1 DPIAYS
7 FTAPLDDEGKW
18 KTQVGD
24 AAEYKV
30 KIIASDGENTV
41 EQDVILV
48 VLPKNKAP
56 SITIED
62 SFTIEEGE
70 TLTLTPK
77 VGDPEGGEVSVSYS
91 GWMTSAERSTDFDD
105 AGEFSV
111 TITASDG
118 VMKSSKTVSVTVK
131 NVNRAPTIDRLENL
145 EIIAGEEV
153 KVEPSASDPDGDD
166 LTFTFSAPLS
176 PEGVWQTS
184 EGETGSYK
192 VKVLVTDGVEQD
204 STDLTISVRPKNLP
218 PELSLSGS
226 ITVSEGDAIVIEA
239 TATDPEGEEVVITY
253 SGWMRTNTYQTD
265 FDDAGTHKVV
275 VTASDGVNSVSE
287 DISITVEDLNRP
299 PSFDPGAFN

>member
-1 DPIAYS
+1 
-7 FTAPLDDEGKW
+7 
-18 KTQVGD
+18 
-24 AAEYKV
+24 
-30 KIIASDGENTV
+30 
-41 EQDVILV
+41 
-48 VLPKNKAP
+48 
-56 SITIED
+56 
-62 SFTIEEGE
+62 
-70 TLTLTPK
+70 
-77 VGDPEGGEVSVSYS
+77 
-91 GWMTSAERSTDFDD
+91 
-105 AGEFSV
+105 
-111 TITASDG
+111 
-118 VMKSSKTVSVTVK
+118 
-131 NVNRAPTIDRLENL
+131 